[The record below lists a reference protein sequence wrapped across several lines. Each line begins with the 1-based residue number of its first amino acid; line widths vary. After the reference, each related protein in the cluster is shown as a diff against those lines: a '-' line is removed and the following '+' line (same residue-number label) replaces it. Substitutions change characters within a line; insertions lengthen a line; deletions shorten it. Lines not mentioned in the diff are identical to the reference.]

1 MRKDK
6 KYAIVKMYFFLYTL
20 SRFSR
25 SHILPSFSVCLKP
38 FDSSTSVSSSSE
50 ISLLEPLF
58 LSRLFSNAPFFVS
71 LSNPVPSIS
80 EARPDLAYSHITCFS
95 WQFPKFRKKKP
106 TSSACIYANEC
117 VYVHTIKLFYLIV
130 FISPTLESVKRIY
143 DREVLVI
150 ILGHIL
156 TCFTSNL

>member
-1 MRKDK
+1 MSQFQHTFHMKPLFLCCFFFWQVKNHKFQVYKQCLLKHTSMRKDK

-25 SHILPSFSVCLKP
+25 SHILPSFSVCPKP

-58 LSRLFSNAPFFVS
+58 LSRLFSDAPFFVS
-71 LSNPVPSIS
+71 SSNPVPSIS

-95 WQFPKFRKKKP
+95 
-106 TSSACIYANEC
+106 
-117 VYVHTIKLFYLIV
+117 
-130 FISPTLESVKRIY
+130 
-143 DREVLVI
+143 
-150 ILGHIL
+150 
-156 TCFTSNL
+156 

>member
-6 KYAIVKMYFFLYTL
+6 KYAIVKMYFSLYSL

-58 LSRLFSNAPFFVS
+58 LFRLLSDGPFSVFS
-71 LSNPVPSIS
+71 SNPVPSIS
-80 EARPDLAYSHITCFS
+80 EAPSDLAYSHIACFS
-95 WQFPKFRKKKP
+95 WQIPNFEKKNNHAMP
-106 TSSACIYANEC
+106 IFMQMN
-117 VYVHTIKLFYLIV
+117 VYNLIALLNRFYQPNFGKCKTNL
-130 FISPTLESVKRIY
+130 
-143 DREVLVI
+143 REVLVI

>member
-6 KYAIVKMYFFLYTL
+6 KYAIVKMYFSLYSL

-25 SHILPSFSVCLKP
+25 NHILPSFSVCLKP

-58 LSRLFSNAPFFVS
+58 LTRLFSDAPFFVS

-80 EARPDLAYSHITCFS
+80 EARPDLAYSHITCFLGS
-95 WQFPKFRKKKP
+95 FLNFEKKNNP
-106 TSSACIYANEC
+106 PA
-117 VYVHTIKLFYLIV
+117 
-130 FISPTLESVKRIY
+130 
-143 DREVLVI
+143 VLVFMQMNVYMCTP
-150 ILGHIL
+150 LN
-156 TCFTSNL
+156 CFS